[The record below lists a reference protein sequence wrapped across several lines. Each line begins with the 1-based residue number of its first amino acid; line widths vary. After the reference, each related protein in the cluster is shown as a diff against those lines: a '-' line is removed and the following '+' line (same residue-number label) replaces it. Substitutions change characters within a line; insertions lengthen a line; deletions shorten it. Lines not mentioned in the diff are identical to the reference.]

1 MSETMLP
8 SSSDIEKLDGIRIK
22 LVGIG
27 GAGCNTISRLA
38 SQGLNGVI
46 TIAAN
51 TDVQHLEMV
60 RAHHKIVLGK
70 NVTRFKGSGGDPE
83 KGRMATEECEDEF
96 RNLLDGADIVFVMA
110 GLGGGTGTGGAPVVA
125 SIAKELGAI
134 VISVATLP
142 FRFEGNVRKKI
153 AIQGLQKLKEV
164 CNTVVLIDNN
174 KLLDFY
180 PQYELRTAFSLV
192 DDVINNMMLSIT
204 ESIVKPSLINIDY
217 ADFKTLVERGSLAS
231 LGIGRSSSP
240 NRAEEAT
247 FNALQSPLLDVT
259 YDKLSGAI
267 VHVTGGE
274 DMKLSEAARP
284 AEIISELMGMDAL
297 VIWGARIDNYYA
309 STIQVSLILT
319 GLSDTFSNAAEVEA
333 VSLPTKKSNEEFK
346 ISQPAVPAQPT
357 IDNELEYEL
366 ERIVAELGIRKLSIE
381 NAHVY

>member
-1 MSETMLP
+1 MLP
-8 SSSDIEKLDGIRIK
+8 GSNDVERVDGIRIK

-38 SQGLNGVI
+38 SQGLNGVV

-51 TDVQHLEMV
+51 TDVQHLEMT

-70 NVTRFKGSGGDPE
+70 NTTRFRGSGGDPE
-83 KGRMATEECEDEF
+83 KGRIATEECEDEF
-96 RNLLDGADIVFVMA
+96 RNLLSDADIVFVMA
-110 GLGGGTGTGGAPVVA
+110 GLGGGTGTGGAPVIA

-142 FRFEGNVRKKI
+142 FKFEGNVRKRI
-153 AIQGLQKLKEV
+153 AIQGLQRLKEV

-217 ADFKTLVERGSLAS
+217 ADFKALVERGNLAS

-247 FNALQSPLLDVT
+247 FNALQSPLLDIT

-284 AEIISELMGMDAL
+284 AEIISELMGMDTL

-309 STIQVSLILT
+309 SSIQVSLILT
-319 GLSDTFSNAAEVEA
+319 GLSDKFSSSAEIDA
-333 VSLPTKKSNEEFK
+333 VNLPKTNEEFK
-346 ISQPAVPAQPT
+346 IPQPAVPAQPT
-357 IDNELEYEL
+357 VDNELEYEL
-366 ERIVAELGIRKLSIE
+366 ERIVAELGIRRLSIE
-381 NAHVY
+381 NAHAH

>member
-1 MSETMLP
+1 
-8 SSSDIEKLDGIRIK
+8 
-22 LVGIG
+22 
-27 GAGCNTISRLA
+27 
-38 SQGLNGVI
+38 
-46 TIAAN
+46 
-51 TDVQHLEMV
+51 
-60 RAHHKIVLGK
+60 
-70 NVTRFKGSGGDPE
+70 
-83 KGRMATEECEDEF
+83 MATEECEEEF
-96 RNLLDGADIVFVMA
+96 RNLLSDADIVFVMA

-125 SIAKELGAI
+125 SVAKELGAI

-142 FRFEGNVRKKI
+142 FKFEGNVRKRI

-192 DDVINNMMLSIT
+192 DDVINNMLLSIT

-284 AEIISELMGMDAL
+284 AEIISELMGMDTL

-309 STIQVSLILT
+309 STMQVSLILT
-319 GLSDTFSNAAEVEA
+319 GLSDKFSSSAEIEA
-333 VSLPTKKSNEEFK
+333 VSLPKTNEELK
-346 ISQPAVPAQPT
+346 IPQPVVPAQPT
-357 IDNELEYEL
+357 VDNELEYEL
-366 ERIVAELGIRKLSIE
+366 ERIVAELGIRRLSIE
-381 NAHVY
+381 NAHAH

>member
-1 MSETMLP
+1 MLASP
-8 SSSDIEKLDGIRIK
+8 SDVEKIDGIRIK

-70 NVTRFKGSGGDPE
+70 NTTRFRGSGGNPE

-96 RNLLDGADIVFVMA
+96 RNLLSDADIVFVMA

-153 AIQGLQKLKEV
+153 ALQGLQRLKEV

-174 KLLDFY
+174 KLIDFY

-217 ADFKTLVERGSLAS
+217 ADFKTLVEKGSLAS

-259 YDKLSGAI
+259 YEKLSGAI

-284 AEIISELMGMDAL
+284 AEIISELMGMDTL

-309 STIQVSLILT
+309 STMQVSLILT
-319 GLSDTFSNAAEVEA
+319 GLSDAFSSSAEIETT
-333 VSLPTKKSNEEFK
+333 SLPKTNEEFK
-346 ISQPAVPAQPT
+346 IPQPAIPAQFT

-366 ERIVAELGIRKLSIE
+366 ERIVAELGIRRLSIE
-381 NAHVY
+381 NTHVH

>member
-1 MSETMLP
+1 MSEDTLL
-8 SSSDIEKLDGIRIK
+8 SGVERNDGVRIK

-27 GAGCNTISRLA
+27 GAGCNTISRLVT
-38 SQGLNGVI
+38 QGLNGVI

-51 TDVQHLEMV
+51 TDLQHLEMV
-60 RAHHKIVLGK
+60 RAHHKVLLGK
-70 NVTRFKGSGGDPE
+70 NTTRLRGSGGDPE
-83 KGRMATEECEDEF
+83 KGRMATEECEEEF
-96 RNLLDGADIVFVMA
+96 RNLLSDADIVFVA
-110 GLGGGTGTGGAPVVA
+110 TGLGGGTGTGGAPVV
-125 SIAKELGAI
+125 SSVAKELGAT

-153 AIQGLQKLKEV
+153 ALQGLQKLKEV
-164 CNTVVLIDNN
+164 CNTVVVIDNN

-180 PQYELRTAFSLV
+180 PQYEIRTAFSLV
-192 DDVINNMMLSIT
+192 DDVINNMILSIT

-217 ADFKTLVERGSLAS
+217 ADFKTIVEKGSLAS

-259 YDKLSGAI
+259 YEKLSGAI

-284 AEIISELMGMDAL
+284 AEIISELIGMDAL

-309 STIQVSLILT
+309 STMQVSLILT
-319 GLSDTFSNAAEVEA
+319 GLSDPFSSSMEA
-333 VSLPTKKSNEEFK
+333 GADSLPKLKEEFK
-346 ISQPAVPAQPT
+346 IPPPTVPAQPT

-366 ERIVAELGIRKLSIE
+366 ERIVAELGIRRVSIE
-381 NAHVY
+381 SAHAH